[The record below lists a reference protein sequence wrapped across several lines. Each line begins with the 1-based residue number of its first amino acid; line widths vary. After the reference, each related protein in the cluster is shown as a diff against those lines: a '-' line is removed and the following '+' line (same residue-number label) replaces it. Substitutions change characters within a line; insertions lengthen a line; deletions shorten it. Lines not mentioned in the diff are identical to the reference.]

1 LPTALTSSEENL
13 RGSESG
19 VDGTPLDGGEG
30 HGCVRR
36 VLLNVRRCARV
47 CGACS
52 ASDTWGAG
60 VLGWRVRGIEPQH
73 VYSMVIPDREDKH
86 HTLLK
91 RGTHGCK
98 TSLVSKLVGVAE
110 CGLLGS
116 AEIVGDGVSGDTGNI
131 SVRVGN
137 DDAILDIE
145 ALNLAQGAGG
155 STVLCLIRD
164 AHFERKDYL
173 RQ

>member
-1 LPTALTSSEENL
+1 
-13 RGSESG
+13 
-19 VDGTPLDGGEG
+19 
-30 HGCVRR
+30 
-36 VLLNVRRCARV
+36 
-47 CGACS
+47 
-52 ASDTWGAG
+52 
-60 VLGWRVRGIEPQH
+60 
-73 VYSMVIPDREDKH
+73 MVIPDREDKH

-155 STVLCLIRD
+155 STVLCLVRD